1 MASNSEK
8 KNPFASIIAGLGLLV
23 IGTIVLWLNEG
34 EYVANTKAVKDVSE
48 HVIEVSSEKSDS
60 SNDGK
65 LVCLNGDFIV
75 IDEKVEDDELSIG
88 TKTAKLSRVVE
99 MYQWEEDEHT
109 HKNNKT
115 YSYEKKWSSELIIS
129 GGFHD
134 SGYDNP
140 TSKPIDN
147 KDYCASS
154 VSVGAFN
161 LSEKQIRSLE
171 TNSKLTIDASQ
182 ELPDGYKIHDGYI
195 TNSENPES
203 PAVGDI
209 RIYYEYNNYKEATVL
224 AVQQGNSFTDFNSE
238 NGKTINRV
246 YEGKLNSEE
255 VVKKMTDENNGLK
268 WALRLIGTICI
279 ILGYVSLLS
288 PISKLA
294 SFVPILGGIV
304 SSALAIIA
312 ALVGLIH
319 SLIVIAI
326 AWLFYRPIM
335 SIILIAIVV
344 ALVIV
349 LKGFIK
355 NKKEQT
361 V

>member
-1 MASNSEK
+1 M
-8 KNPFASIIAGLGLLV
+8 
-23 IGTIVLWLNEG
+23 
-34 EYVANTKAVKDVSE
+34 
-48 HVIEVSSEKSDS
+48 
-60 SNDGK
+60 
-65 LVCLNGDFIV
+65 
-75 IDEKVEDDELSIG
+75 
-88 TKTAKLSRVVE
+88 
-99 MYQWEEDEHT
+99 
-109 HKNNKT
+109 
-115 YSYEKKWSSELIIS
+115 
-129 GGFHD
+129 
-134 SGYDNP
+134 
-140 TSKPIDN
+140 
-147 KDYCASS
+147 
-154 VSVGAFN
+154 
-161 LSEKQIRSLE
+161 
-171 TNSKLTIDASQ
+171 
-182 ELPDGYKIHDGYI
+182 GYKIHDGYI

-344 ALVIV
+344 ALLIV